1 MCLLSETQATLQT
14 LHICGAFALHL
25 VVLTVGMVTTWPT
38 VPTATPRTLHPCP
51 RSPPLPPALALDF
64 PSTLLWGLPET
75 TIKPSWCQLATSIL
89 LLQVMAQG
97 LLLQLWGP
105 LQFLGWFYREVRQSL
120 VDMEAFFSIL
130 QTVPKL
136 PDGKLTLEAPSSSA
150 SGLRDAAPGAVAPA
164 WHEGER
170 GEGQVSTPVGA
181 VGTSGQGV
189 QLELKVFVKLQSK
202 YLLASPAMLLS
213 LLAVHSLC
221 LLLV

>member
-1 MCLLSETQATLQT
+1 
-14 LHICGAFALHL
+14 
-25 VVLTVGMVTTWPT
+25 
-38 VPTATPRTLHPCP
+38 
-51 RSPPLPPALALDF
+51 
-64 PSTLLWGLPET
+64 
-75 TIKPSWCQLATSIL
+75 
-89 LLQVMAQG
+89 MAQG

-150 SGLRDAAPGAVAPA
+150 SGLREAASGAAAPA

-181 VGTSGQGV
+181 VGTSGRGV
-189 QLELKVFVKLQSK
+189 QLELKVLVKMQYK
-202 YLLASPAMLLS
+202 VLLASSAPLAS
-213 LLAVHSLC
+213 LLRCS
-221 LLLV
+221 LLVLLG